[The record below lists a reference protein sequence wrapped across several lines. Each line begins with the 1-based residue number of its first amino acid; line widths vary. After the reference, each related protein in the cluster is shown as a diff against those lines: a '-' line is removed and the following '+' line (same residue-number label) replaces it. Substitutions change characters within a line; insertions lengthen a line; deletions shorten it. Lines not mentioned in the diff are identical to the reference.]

1 MDDSV
6 LIEDDIEWAVKR
18 LRNHRSGGPSGM
30 QAEHLKRWLAESR
43 KAEKE
48 DMAAGEETTEVKE
61 SMESTESTESTEFTE
76 STESTEASN
85 WERLVDLVQ
94 ALFREGVLAEEATW

>member
-48 DMAAGEETTEVKE
+48 DMAAGEETTEGNKGGGGGG
-61 SMESTESTESTEFTE
+61 TYG
-76 STESTEASN
+76 AYGC
-85 WERLVDLVQ
+85 VQ
-94 ALFREGVLAEEATW
+94 LGKGG